1 MKIKT
6 TIEINA
12 TTAATWDVLGE
23 QFAHVYEWAGS
34 ILKSSLDGP
43 LDLGAV
49 RTCDIKATGPVAA
62 GKITE
67 EITHFDRESH
77 SLTYNVT
84 SGAPGLMKSIENAWS
99 IETLSDDRCEVTS
112 NATFEL
118 KWWALPMSPLMR
130 ISLVRALRSFTGE
143 LKARVENG

>member
-12 TTAATWDVLGE
+12 TTAATWEILGE
-23 QFAHVYEWAGS
+23 QFANVYKWAES
-34 ILKSSLDGP
+34 ILKSTLDGP
-43 LDLGAV
+43 LDQGAV
-49 RTCDIKATGPVAA
+49 RTCDIKGVGPVAA

-67 EITHFDRESH
+67 EITLLDRESH

-99 IETLSDDRCEVTS
+99 IETISDDRCAVTS

-118 KWWALPMSPLMR
+118 KWWALPMLPLMR
-130 ISLVRALRSFTGE
+130 ISLVRALRSFAGE
-143 LKARVENG
+143 LKTRVEAG